1 MKLKSITLFVLLIFI
16 TYSNVT
22 FSQAK
27 VKPRLSVNYIK
38 DYKDGPTVK
47 TLVRYKKDRAYLPA
61 QNVTLTLFKQI
72 NPQIDDENVDEVTET
87 ETYIKV
93 DEAQTNQD
101 GEAYFYLNPDTIDAG
116 LQQYEVRLINDQNF
130 KDKNQSVSFEDAVIE
145 ASIVENE
152 DSRSIK
158 VIFKDA
164 LGEPVSRQYLTVRL
178 KRLYGLM
185 QIGEEPYYKT
195 DDDGEILVELKE
207 ELFSKSGNLDFI
219 IKLDD
224 SDTFGTIIEKVT
236 GKFGVVMESKDSFD
250 ERTMWA
256 SALKAP
262 LIVLIVPNILLLGIW
277 GTLLILIF
285 NLYKI
290 FKLQ

>member
-1 MKLKSITLFVLLIFI
+1 
-16 TYSNVT
+16 VT